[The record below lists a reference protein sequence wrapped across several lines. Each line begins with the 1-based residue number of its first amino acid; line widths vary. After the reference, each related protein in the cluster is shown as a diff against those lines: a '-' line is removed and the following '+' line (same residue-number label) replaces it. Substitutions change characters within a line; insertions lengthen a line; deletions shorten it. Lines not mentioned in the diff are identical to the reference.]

1 LPSTVDGSTSGARMN
16 DPRPRESAETQKR
29 IGSFRRL
36 LLFAGLFNVSLAFPL
51 AVPPLLGPYL
61 GALSAL
67 NVALGLGGE
76 ALQIP
81 APGAPAM
88 LANTAGIDLVLIGSL
103 VLYAARDPERRRFI
117 VLANAAGRLVFAL
130 LVAYYVLVLD
140 VAKIVLI
147 IGGIDVA
154 LGVGFLYFLRHTA
167 SSTAAPT

>member
-1 LPSTVDGSTSGARMN
+1 MDDSGS
-16 DPRPRESAETQKR
+16 PQSATAHDKTA
-29 IGSFRRL
+29 GFRRL
-36 LLFAGLFNVSLAFPL
+36 LGFAGWFNVSLAFPL